1 MRNKVSCAVAFLMV
15 VLLANVSLAGQVF
28 PLQIDRARYGKSGQ
42 GNEVTVRVR
51 RMIQNNSLDFKVTN
65 DSMGG
70 DPNKGAD
77 KVLTISY
84 TYRGQH
90 HVATFKEGERCR
102 LP

>member
-1 MRNKVSCAVAFLMV
+1 
-15 VLLANVSLAGQVF
+15 
-28 PLQIDRARYGKSGQ
+28 
-42 GNEVTVRVR
+42 
-51 RMIQNNSLDFKVTN
+51 MIQNNSLDFKVTN